1 MGDFENSSVGPHTR
15 ALSAGLGDKISKKGG
30 NGDKKRGQKYFF
42 LPNLLPLLDAKF
54 NVNYDTAIKHDL
66 ILIFDIVMG
75 V

>member
-15 ALSAGLGDKISKKGG
+15 AFSAGLGDKISKNGG

-42 LPNLLPLLDAKF
+42 PPNLLPLLDAKF